1 MANPW
6 DKDPIVNAPRRRQ
19 PQATA
24 TEGITVETPDGQ
36 VYDVQVQQPW
46 AQDAVAT
53 PSQLAAET
61 EAQRRLQADP
71 SMASGGN
78 ALFQGLTFGYADE
91 LAGLLAGAGQAGRNA
106 IRTAQGQPIEIQAG
120 DLRNAVTQATRGES
134 QRFAREQPVANIGL
148 QAAGGLLTG
157 GGAIGTGIRG
167 AAITGGLYGAG
178 YGAGTSEGG
187 FAERL
192 PGAVTGG
199 VTGAVTGGAVGAAA
213 PYAQRLIGSVGNSF
227 RNAIGR
233 GASPEQRA
241 ALRLAGTMESDA
253 VQTEIARRQA
263 LGINSTAADVM
274 GGTSERLIRTAAGPA
289 GPGAD
294 AAVANLTRQQAN
306 LKPDLISTTRALS
319 EDPRSA
325 MAVREGLDAQRSA
338 LATEQYA
345 PAYATPVEVT
355 PEVASAL
362 SDEPGRAA
370 LRRARQAAIARRDTQ
385 QAAEID
391 ALLNSS
397 APIDM
402 TPAAIEQR
410 ARAAGYQYDAYHGSS
425 SANPLQPSQTGTYG
439 PGIYTS
445 TSPAT
450 ASQYAGAEGAVYP
463 VRVRLNNPLEATPLR
478 NPAENLTNE
487 EISALLAAE
496 QRGGVRVNLGQEDW
510 FVPQSSSDVISRFD
524 PLIPEGYQQPPSSVS
539 AGTLDRVRIAL
550 SNRAEA
556 LGRNSTG
563 ARDIAGGLRARA
575 NDINA
580 ALESV
585 PELQPARDTYRN
597 LSGAIDA
604 VDNAPAVFTT
614 DPQDFAAMVANYT
627 PEQRQ
632 AAIVGVRQEI
642 MDTLGGQRAAG
653 TGTLDRISQ
662 SDYGRQNLTALLGPD
677 EAQRYLDIIATRVG
691 DVQRAARISPNTN
704 SQTFGRAVDE
714 QTFNAANMI
723 GAGLDVVQ
731 GARGNP
737 LAIARTIDRIRARAT
752 MSPEERQAIV
762 ELGLGPVDNIER
774 IIRLADEARNAGRPP
789 PREVR
794 AWVVNAQNTLGAQ
807 NPVAIELQRLLLPT
821 RAAAQEEQQ

>member
-1 MANPW
+1 MADPW
-6 DKDPIVNAPRRRQ
+6 EKDAIVALPRRRQ

-36 VYDVQVQQPW
+36 VYDVQAQQPW
-46 AQDAVAT
+46 ANDTVAT
-53 PSQLAAET
+53 PSQLAAEA
-61 EAQRRLQADP
+61 EAQRRLLTQDT
-71 SMASGGN
+71 MKSGGN
-78 ALFQGLTFGYADE
+78 AFYQGLLFGYADE
-91 LAGLLAGAGQAGRNA
+91 LSGILAGAGQAGRNA
-106 IRTAQGQPIEIQAG
+106 ILNAQGKPIEIQSR
-120 DLRNAVTQATRGES
+120 DLKDAVTQAYRGES

-178 YGAGTSEGG
+178 YGAGTAEGG

-213 PYAQRLIGSVGNSF
+213 PYAQRLVGSVGNSF

-253 VQTEIARRQA
+253 VQAEIARRQA

-289 GPGAD
+289 GPGAE

-325 MAVREGLDAQRSA
+325 MVIREGLDAQRSA

-345 PAYATPVEVT
+345 PAYTTPVEVT
-355 PEVASAL
+355 PEIVSAL

-391 ALLNSS
+391 GLLN
-397 APIDM
+397 
-402 TPAAIEQR
+402 
-410 ARAAGYQYDAYHGSS
+410 GV
-425 SANPLQPSQTGTYG
+425 
-439 PGIYTS
+439 
-445 TSPAT
+445 TSP
-450 ASQYAGAEGAVYP
+450 
-463 VRVRLNNPLEATPLR
+463 
-478 NPAENLTNE
+478 
-487 EISALLAAE
+487 
-496 QRGGVRVNLGQEDW
+496 
-510 FVPQSSSDVISRFD
+510 
-524 PLIPEGYQQPPSSVS
+524 VS

-556 LGRNSTG
+556 LGRNATG
-563 ARDIAGGLRARA
+563 ARDIAGGLRGRA
-575 NDINA
+575 GDINA

-585 PELQPARDTYRN
+585 PQLQPARDTYRN

-604 VDNAPAVFTT
+604 LDNAPAVFTT

-662 SDYGRQNLTALLGPD
+662 SDYGRQNLTTLLGPD
-677 EAQRYLDIIATRVG
+677 EAQHYLDIIATRVG

-774 IIRLADEARNAGRPP
+774 IVRLADEARNAGRPP

-794 AWVVNAQNTLGAQ
+794 AWIVNAQNTLGAQ

>member
-1 MANPW
+1 MADPW
-6 DKDPIVNAPRRRQ
+6 EKDAIVALPRRRQ

-36 VYDVQVQQPW
+36 VYDVQAQQPW

-53 PSQLAAET
+53 PSQLAAEA
-61 EAQRRLQADP
+61 EAQRRLLTDD
-71 SMASGGN
+71 SMRSGGG
-78 ALFQGLTFGYADE
+78 ALFQGLTLGYADE

-178 YGAGTSEGG
+178 YGAGTAEGG

-199 VTGAVTGGAVGAAA
+199 VVGSVTGGAVGAAA

-241 ALRLAGTMESDA
+241 ALRLAGTMDSDA

-263 LGINSTAADVM
+263 LGINSTAAGVM
-274 GGTSERLIRTAAGPA
+274 GGTAERLIRTAAGPA

-391 ALLNSS
+391 GLLNG
-397 APIDM
+397 D
-402 TPAAIEQR
+402 
-410 ARAAGYQYDAYHGSS
+410 
-425 SANPLQPSQTGTYG
+425 
-439 PGIYTS
+439 
-445 TSPAT
+445 TSP
-450 ASQYAGAEGAVYP
+450 
-463 VRVRLNNPLEATPLR
+463 
-478 NPAENLTNE
+478 
-487 EISALLAAE
+487 
-496 QRGGVRVNLGQEDW
+496 
-510 FVPQSSSDVISRFD
+510 
-524 PLIPEGYQQPPSSVS
+524 VS

-556 LGRNSTG
+556 LGRNTTG
-563 ARDIAGGLRARA
+563 ARDIAGGLRGRA
-575 NDINA
+575 GDINA

-704 SQTFGRAVDE
+704 SQTFGRGIDE
-714 QTFNAANMI
+714 ETFNTANMV

-737 LAIARTIDRIRARAT
+737 LAIARTIDRIRARVT

-762 ELGLGPVDNIER
+762 ELGLGPVDNVER

>member
-1 MANPW
+1 MADPW
-6 DKDPIVNAPRRRQ
+6 EKDAVVPVPRPRNQ
-19 PQATA
+19 PRYETISSSY
-24 TEGITVETPDGQ
+24 TNETPEQLRAQGYEQDANGTWARVVGQ
-36 VYDVQVQQPW
+36 VQEPAAAQPW

-53 PSQLAAET
+53 PSQLAAEA
-61 EAQRRLQADP
+61 EAQRRLLTDDT
-71 SMASGGN
+71 MKSGGN
-78 ALFQGLTFGYADE
+78 AFYQGLLFGYADE
-91 LAGLLAGAGQAGRNA
+91 LAGILAGAGQAGRNA
-106 IRTAQGQPIEIQAG
+106 IRTAQGQPIEIQSR
-120 DLRNAVTQATRGES
+120 DLRDAVTKTYRGES

-167 AAITGGLYGAG
+167 AAITGGLYGAA

-199 VTGAVTGGAVGAAA
+199 VVGGVTGGAVGAAA

-241 ALRLAGTMESDA
+241 ALRLAGTMNSDA

-289 GPGAD
+289 GPGAE

-345 PAYATPVEVT
+345 PAYQTPVEVT
-355 PEVASAL
+355 PDVASAL
-362 SDEPGRAA
+362 ADEPGRAA

-391 ALLNSS
+391 GLLN
-397 APIDM
+397 
-402 TPAAIEQR
+402 
-410 ARAAGYQYDAYHGSS
+410 GDA
-425 SANPLQPSQTGTYG
+425 
-439 PGIYTS
+439 
-445 TSPAT
+445 SP
-450 ASQYAGAEGAVYP
+450 
-463 VRVRLNNPLEATPLR
+463 
-478 NPAENLTNE
+478 
-487 EISALLAAE
+487 
-496 QRGGVRVNLGQEDW
+496 
-510 FVPQSSSDVISRFD
+510 
-524 PLIPEGYQQPPSSVS
+524 VS

-556 LGRNSTG
+556 LGRNATG
-563 ARDIAGGLRARA
+563 ARDIAGGLRGRA
-575 NDINA
+575 GDINA

-597 LSGAIDA
+597 LSGAIEA

-642 MDTLGGQRAAG
+642 MDTLGGQKAAG
-653 TGTLDRISQ
+653 TGTLDRVSQ

-704 SQTFGRAVDE
+704 SQTFGRGIDE
-714 QTFNAANMI
+714 ETFNTANMV

-821 RAAAQEEQQ
+821 RASAQEEQQ

>member
-1 MANPW
+1 MAQEDLYAAARAYTQESTPKRYGVLNSSYTTEP
-6 DKDPIVNAPRRRQ
+6 DEELRAQGYEKDANGTWFKVVGTAPDPNAEPQEDLYAAARQ
-19 PQATA
+19 
-24 TEGITVETPDGQ
+24 D
-36 VYDVQVQQPW
+36 QPN
-46 AQDAVAT
+46 A
-53 PSQLAAET
+53 SQLAAEA
-61 EAQRRLQADP
+61 EAQRRLLTDDT
-71 SMASGGN
+71 MRSGGN
-78 ALFQGLTFGYADE
+78 ALYQGLFFGYADE
-91 LAGLLAGAGQAGRNA
+91 LAGILAGAGQAGRNA
-106 IRTAQGQPIEIQAG
+106 IRTAQGQPIEIQSR
-120 DLRNAVTQATRGES
+120 DLRDAVTQAYRGES
-134 QRFAREQPVANIGL
+134 ERFAREQPVANIGL

-167 AAITGGLYGAG
+167 AAITGGLYGAA
-178 YGAGTSEGG
+178 YGSGTAEGG

-199 VTGAVTGGAVGAAA
+199 TVGAVTGGAAGAAA

-241 ALRLAGTMESDA
+241 ALRLARTMDSDA

-274 GGTSERLIRTAAGPA
+274 GGTAERLIRTAAGPA

-319 EDPRSA
+319 EDPRTA
-325 MAVREGLDAQRSA
+325 IAVRDSLDAQRSA

-345 PAYATPVEVT
+345 PAYQTPVEVT
-355 PEVASAL
+355 PDVASAL
-362 SDEPGRAA
+362 ADEPGRAA
-370 LRRARQAAIARRDTQ
+370 LRRARQAAIARRNTQ

-391 ALLNSS
+391 GLLNG
-397 APIDM
+397 D
-402 TPAAIEQR
+402 
-410 ARAAGYQYDAYHGSS
+410 
-425 SANPLQPSQTGTYG
+425 
-439 PGIYTS
+439 
-445 TSPAT
+445 TSP
-450 ASQYAGAEGAVYP
+450 
-463 VRVRLNNPLEATPLR
+463 
-478 NPAENLTNE
+478 
-487 EISALLAAE
+487 
-496 QRGGVRVNLGQEDW
+496 
-510 FVPQSSSDVISRFD
+510 
-524 PLIPEGYQQPPSSVS
+524 VS

-556 LGRNSTG
+556 LGSNTTG
-563 ARDIAGGLRARA
+563 ARDIAGGLRGRA
-575 NDINA
+575 NDINT

-585 PELQPARDTYRN
+585 PQLQPARDTYRN

-642 MDTLGGQRAAG
+642 MDTLGGQKAAG
-653 TGTLDRISQ
+653 TGTLDRVSQ

-704 SQTFGRAVDE
+704 SQTFGRGIDE
-714 QTFNAANMI
+714 ETFNTANMV

-794 AWVVNAQNTLGAQ
+794 AWVVNVQNTLGAQ

-821 RAAAQEEQQ
+821 RAVAEEEPQ

>member
-1 MANPW
+1 MAQE
-6 DKDPIVNAPRRRQ
+6 DLYAAARAYTQ
-19 PQATA
+19 EATPKRYGVLNSSYTNE
-24 TEGITVETPDGQ
+24 TEADLRAQGYE
-36 VYDVQVQQPW
+36 
-46 AQDAVAT
+46 QDANGTWFKVVGTAVD
-53 PSQLAAET
+53 PNAAPQEDLYAAVRQAQPNASQTAAEA
-61 EAQRRLQADP
+61 EAQRRLKTDP

-178 YGAGTSEGG
+178 YGAGTAEGG

-199 VTGAVTGGAVGAAA
+199 VTGAVTGGALGAAA
-213 PYAQRLIGSVGNSF
+213 PYAQRLVGSVGNSF

-263 LGINSTAADVM
+263 LGVNSTAADVM

-306 LKPDLISTTRALS
+306 LKPDLISMTRALS

-355 PEVASAL
+355 PEIASAL
-362 SDEPGRAA
+362 GDEPGRAA

-391 ALLNSS
+391 GLLNG
-397 APIDM
+397 D
-402 TPAAIEQR
+402 TP
-410 ARAAGYQYDAYHGSS
+410 
-425 SANPLQPSQTGTYG
+425 T
-439 PGIYTS
+439 
-445 TSPAT
+445 
-450 ASQYAGAEGAVYP
+450 
-463 VRVRLNNPLEATPLR
+463 
-478 NPAENLTNE
+478 
-487 EISALLAAE
+487 
-496 QRGGVRVNLGQEDW
+496 
-510 FVPQSSSDVISRFD
+510 
-524 PLIPEGYQQPPSSVS
+524 VS

-556 LGRNSTG
+556 LGRNATG
-563 ARDIAGGLRARA
+563 ARDIAGGLRGRA
-575 NDINA
+575 GDINT

-585 PELQPARDTYRN
+585 PQLQPARDTYRN

-752 MSPEERQAIV
+752 MSPEERAAIV
-762 ELGLGPVDNIER
+762 ELGLGPVDNVER

>member
-1 MANPW
+1 MADPW
-6 DKDPIVNAPRRRQ
+6 EKDAVVSLPRSRSQ
-19 PQATA
+19 PRYETISSSY
-24 TEGITVETPDGQ
+24 TNETPEQLRAQGYEQDANGTWARVVGQ
-36 VYDVQVQQPW
+36 VQEPAAAAQPW
-46 AQDAVAT
+46 AQDAVAS
-53 PSQLAAET
+53 PSQLAAEA
-61 EAQRRLQADP
+61 EAQRRIAEGDP
-71 SMASGGN
+71 SLTSGGG
-78 ALFQGLTFGYADE
+78 ALFQGLTLGYADE

-178 YGAGTSEGG
+178 YGAGTAEGG

-289 GPGAD
+289 GPGAE

-391 ALLNSS
+391 GLLNG
-397 APIDM
+397 D
-402 TPAAIEQR
+402 
-410 ARAAGYQYDAYHGSS
+410 
-425 SANPLQPSQTGTYG
+425 
-439 PGIYTS
+439 
-445 TSPAT
+445 TSP
-450 ASQYAGAEGAVYP
+450 
-463 VRVRLNNPLEATPLR
+463 
-478 NPAENLTNE
+478 
-487 EISALLAAE
+487 
-496 QRGGVRVNLGQEDW
+496 
-510 FVPQSSSDVISRFD
+510 
-524 PLIPEGYQQPPSSVS
+524 VS

-556 LGRNSTG
+556 LGRNNTG
-563 ARDIAGGLRARA
+563 ARDIAGGLRGRA
-575 NDINA
+575 GDINA

-632 AAIVGVRQEI
+632 AAILGVRQEI
-642 MDTLGGQRAAG
+642 MDTLGGQRTAG

-762 ELGLGPVDNIER
+762 ELGLGPVDNVER

>member
-1 MANPW
+1 MADPW
-6 DKDPIVNAPRRRQ
+6 EKDTVVALPRRRQ

-36 VYDVQVQQPW
+36 VYDVRAQQPW
-46 AQDAVAT
+46 ANDTVAT
-53 PSQLAAET
+53 PSQFAAEA
-61 EAQRRLQADP
+61 EAQRRLLNDS
-71 SMASGGN
+71 SMRSGGN
-78 ALFQGLTFGYADE
+78 ALYQGLLFSQADE
-91 LAGLLAGAGQAGRNA
+91 LSGILAGLGQAGRNA
-106 IRTAQGQPIEIQAG
+106 IRTAQGQPIEVQSR
-120 DLRNAVTQATRGES
+120 DLRDAVTQAYRGES
-134 QRFAREQPVANIGL
+134 ERFAREQPVANIGL

-167 AAITGGLYGAG
+167 AALTSGLYGTV
-178 YGAGTSEGG
+178 YGFGSGEGG

-199 VTGAVTGGAVGAAA
+199 VVGGVTGGAVGAVA

-241 ALRLAGTMESDA
+241 ALRLARTMDSDA

-274 GGTSERLIRTAAGPA
+274 GGTAERLIRTAAGPA

-319 EDPRSA
+319 EDPRTA
-325 MAVREGLDAQRSA
+325 IAVRDSLDAQRSA

-345 PAYATPVEVT
+345 PAYQTPVEVT
-355 PEVASAL
+355 PDVASAL
-362 SDEPGRAA
+362 ADEPGRAA

-391 ALLNSS
+391 GLLNG
-397 APIDM
+397 D
-402 TPAAIEQR
+402 
-410 ARAAGYQYDAYHGSS
+410 
-425 SANPLQPSQTGTYG
+425 
-439 PGIYTS
+439 
-445 TSPAT
+445 TSP
-450 ASQYAGAEGAVYP
+450 
-463 VRVRLNNPLEATPLR
+463 
-478 NPAENLTNE
+478 
-487 EISALLAAE
+487 
-496 QRGGVRVNLGQEDW
+496 
-510 FVPQSSSDVISRFD
+510 
-524 PLIPEGYQQPPSSVS
+524 VS

-556 LGRNSTG
+556 LGRNATG
-563 ARDIAGGLRARA
+563 ARDIAGGLRGRA
-575 NDINA
+575 GDINA

-585 PELQPARDTYRN
+585 PQLQPARDTYRN

-604 VDNAPAVFTT
+604 IDNAPAVFTT

-642 MDTLGGQRAAG
+642 MDTLGGQKAAG
-653 TGTLDRISQ
+653 TGTLDRVSQ

-704 SQTFGRAVDE
+704 SQTFGRGIDE
-714 QTFNAANMI
+714 ETFNTANMV

-752 MSPEERQAIV
+752 MSPEERAAIV
-762 ELGLGPVDNIER
+762 ELGLGPVDNVER

-807 NPVAIELQRLLLPT
+807 NPVAVELQRLLLPT

>member
-1 MANPW
+1 MAQEDLYAAARAYTQEAAPKRYGVLNSSYTNEP
-6 DKDPIVNAPRRRQ
+6 DDELRAQGYEKDENGTWVKVVGTMVDPALQQQEDLYAAIRQTQPNA
-19 PQATA
+19 
-24 TEGITVETPDGQ
+24 
-36 VYDVQVQQPW
+36 
-46 AQDAVAT
+46 
-53 PSQLAAET
+53 SQTAAEA
-61 EAQRRLQADP
+61 EAQRRLQSDP

-106 IRTAQGQPIEIQAG
+106 IRTAQGQPVEIQSG

-134 QRFAREQPVANIGL
+134 ERFAREQPVANIGL

-157 GGAIGTGIRG
+157 GGAVGTGIRG

-192 PGAVTGG
+192 PEAVTGG
-199 VTGAVTGGAVGAAA
+199 IVGGVTGGAVGAAA
-213 PYAQRLIGSVGNSF
+213 PYAQRLVGGIGNSF
-227 RNAIGR
+227 RNAVGR

-241 ALRLAGTMESDA
+241 AARLAGTMNSDA
-253 VQTEIARRQA
+253 VQTEIARRQS

-274 GGTSERLIRTAAGPA
+274 GGTTERLIRTAAGPA
-289 GPGAD
+289 GPGAET
-294 AAVANLTRQQAN
+294 AVANLTRQQAN

-325 MAVREGLDAQRSA
+325 MAVREGLDAQRST

-345 PAYATPVEVT
+345 LAYETQVPVDE
-355 PEVASAL
+355 ALMSAL
-362 SDEPGRAA
+362 GDDSGRAA
-370 LRRARQAAIARRDTQ
+370 LLRARRAAEARRNWQ
-385 QAAEID
+385 QVEEID
-391 ALLNSS
+391 SLLSGNMEPPKQAGRSLTS
-397 APIDM
+397 AIKIGD
-402 TPAAIEQR
+402 E
-410 ARAAGYQYDAYHGSS
+410 
-425 SANPLQPSQTGTYG
+425 
-439 PGIYTS
+439 IYTGETHMDALAKVPENLRRRFGMDADNRGYVTDRGGFLNRIRAQRYAS
-445 TSPAT
+445 QHGLFRDDAPSWVDTAPELASEYLRPAT
-450 ASQYAGAEGAVYP
+450 QV
-463 VRVRLNNPLEATPLR
+463 
-478 NPAENLTNE
+478 
-487 EISALLAAE
+487 
-496 QRGGVRVNLGQEDW
+496 
-510 FVPQSSSDVISRFD
+510 
-524 PLIPEGYQQPPSSVS
+524 QPTVS
-539 AGTLDRVRIAL
+539 AGTLDRVRIAMY
-550 SNRAEA
+550 NRAES
-556 LGRNSTG
+556 LSRNTTG
-563 ARDIAGGLRARA
+563 ARDIAGGLRDRA
-575 NDINA
+575 SDINT
-580 ALESV
+580 ALEAV

-642 MDTLGGQRAAG
+642 MDTLGGQKAAG
-653 TGTLDRISQ
+653 TGTLDRVSQ
-662 SDYGRQNLTALLGPD
+662 SDYGRKNLTALLGPD

-704 SQTFGRAVDE
+704 SQTFGRGIDE
-714 QTFNAANMI
+714 ETFNTANMV

-752 MSPEERQAIV
+752 MSPEERAAIV

-774 IIRLADEARNAGRPP
+774 IIRLADEARSANRPP